1 MAINPQINDM
11 AWFGKPADLVG
22 SFQQGMNLAE
32 QSQRMKQSA
41 DMHPLKMADLQSATA
56 ARDANTNLAKQS
68 YEYGQKTMDTKVQAA
83 KYSTN
88 LLGQQVEFGRKTM
101 DARVGMTDSLRSLRD
116 AQAKVAQG
124 SIEADKMLRDA
135 TAKLANTRSKIAED
149 TIDSAKKAQ
158 QAANNQAVLDYDT
171 NKRTQ
176 DAKIL
181 GIQANA
187 KLTNLS
193 ARFAEAIQPTKIA
206 HAERMFKYDMAK
218 ADHAEWGQRN
228 TESKHDREER
238 SRNIAENNIFELQTY
253 HQNGYHDM
261 VVNFDPDPSLT
272 EAQRARV
279 LTEKTR
285 LSQNKAAQEA
295 IAQRDI
301 GAVQRMSTQA
311 SADSKVSKFNEDV
324 REEFRYRFVG
334 TDGFYTPE
342 GLAAINRYNDS
353 LELKKQI
360 GEDEFDKLVAN
371 PAPTA
376 QNPSRAAMISGSS
389 SPLPIRSKEYLGGRL
404 VIPEENA
411 LKEMRK
417 MYAQKKKD
425 ALKGTVAT
433 DVEWEKFG
441 IKFKGITN
449 ESISNDRQIA
459 VGKALSDY
467 LASDQWNDLGDAKER
482 SEALATWFG
491 TQQVASGSIKT
502 VMGVADLNRRVQSGE
517 LKVGDMVLNLADGQF
532 SPVSIGGQDG
542 QAQPQDPKDAEI
554 DQLKREIEELKSPKY
569 RSPSPSP
576 LMNPPKDLPKGST
589 DRRNV

>member
-1 MAINPQINDM
+1 
-11 AWFGKPADLVG
+11 
-22 SFQQGMNLAE
+22 
-32 QSQRMKQSA
+32 
-41 DMHPLKMADLQSATA
+41 
-56 ARDANTNLAKQS
+56 
-68 YEYGQKTMDTKVQAA
+68 
-83 KYSTN
+83 
-88 LLGQQVEFGRKTM
+88 
-101 DARVGMTDSLRSLRD
+101 
-116 AQAKVAQG
+116 
-124 SIEADKMLRDA
+124 
-135 TAKLANTRSKIAED
+135 
-149 TIDSAKKAQ
+149 
-158 QAANNQAVLDYDT
+158 
-171 NKRTQ
+171 
-176 DAKIL
+176 
-181 GIQANA
+181 
-187 KLTNLS
+187 
-193 ARFAEAIQPTKIA
+193 
-206 HAERMFKYDMAK
+206 
-218 ADHAEWGQRN
+218 
-228 TESKHDREER
+228 
-238 SRNIAENNIFELQTY
+238 
-253 HQNGYHDM
+253 M

-272 EAQRARV
+272 EAQKARV
-279 LTEKTR
+279 LAEKTR

-311 SADSKVSKFNEDV
+311 SADSKVSKFDEDV
-324 REEFRYRFVG
+324 REEFRSRFVG
-334 TDGFYTPE
+334 PEGFYTPE

-371 PAPTA
+371 ATA
-376 QNPSRAAMISGSS
+376 TGVSGPSRAAMISGKPY
-389 SPLPIRSKEYLGGRL
+389 SPPIRSKEYLGGRL

-411 LKEMRK
+411 LKDMRK

-532 SPVSIGGQDG
+532 SPVSIGGQGGQPADG
-542 QAQPQDPKDAEI
+542 GGADASPPKYDKANMPSYAAAAGLTVDQAMALDSAGIDWTNSSLSPAVLAEKNLKEKKASLSKLRPSQFAISAAKSGGMIPANPALTPQERAKYEAAKNKAAE
-554 DQLKREIEELKSPKY
+554 DVREAEALMKLLKSK
-569 RSPSPSP
+569 
-576 LMNPPKDLPKGST
+576 
-589 DRRNV
+589 

>member
-11 AWFGKPADLVG
+11 AWFGKPADPVG
-22 SFQQGMNLAE
+22 SFQKGMNLAE
-32 QSQRMKQSA
+32 QSQRMSQSA

-68 YEYGQKTMDTKVQAA
+68 YEYGQKTMDSKVQAA

-88 LLGQQVEFGRKTM
+88 LLGQQVEFGSRTM

-116 AQAKVAQG
+116 AQAQVAQG

-135 TAKLANTRSKIAED
+135 TANLANTRAKIAED

-181 GIQANA
+181 GIKANA
-187 KLTNLS
+187 QLTNLS
-193 ARFAEAIQPTKIA
+193 AKFAEAVQPTKIA
-206 HAERMFKYDMAK
+206 HAQRMYKFDIAK
-218 ADHAEWGQRN
+218 ADHVEWGQRN
-228 TESKHDREER
+228 IESKHDREER

-272 EAQRARV
+272 EDQKARV
-279 LTEKTR
+279 LAEKTR
-285 LSQNKAAQEA
+285 LSQNKSAQEA

-311 SADSKVSKFNEDV
+311 SADSKVSKFDEDV
-324 REEFRYRFVG
+324 REEFRSRFVG
-334 TDGFYTPE
+334 ADGFYTAD
-342 GLAAINRYNDS
+342 GLAAINRYEDS

-371 PAPTA
+371 ATATA

-467 LASDQWNDLGDAKER
+467 LAGEEWNNLGDAKER